1 MKKYSAILIVLF
13 AVLFF
18 SSCEKDGLSDIA
30 NRPYDKIDNAGV
42 DAGAV
47 TLSLTNPEMDVVVSA
62 ATESTTFEIS
72 VALWGPVL
80 SSDITVPFTLDSTSL
95 DPTAFTI
102 NGSEIVI
109 PAGSNRGV
117 LTVDLKSAPMFPGK
131 IYKLYYT
138 LGQPSVGVLNELA
151 SKGVVSAYNPG
162 FLGPW
167 VGTYNVHA
175 ASYGD
180 PGNWDEEW
188 VVTTS
193 LAPSDPLHSILMYGV
208 AGGAPD
214 PLLATIDVDALTIT
228 IQSEQVVGDSYGYGD
243 IGIYWGSYDADTDT
257 WTMNSDDIVGTV
269 DAETGAIYIDNF
281 GELLV
286 SGAYTGYTWDA
297 FNTTWTK
304 TDKSTTKKSKIPSSK
319 KMENR

>member
-18 SSCEKDGLSDIA
+18 TSCEKDSLSDIA
-30 NRPYDKIDNAGV
+30 NRPYNKIDDAGV
-42 DAGAV
+42 GADAS
-47 TLSLTNPEMDVVVSA
+47 TLSLTNPDMTVVVSA
-62 ATESTTFEIS
+62 ATETTTFEIS
-72 VALWGPVL
+72 VALWGPVA
-80 SSDITVPFTLDSTSL
+80 SSDITIPFQLDSTTL
-95 DPTAFTI
+95 DPTTYTV
-102 NGSEIVI
+102 NGTEIVI

-117 LTVDLKSAPMFPGK
+117 LTIDLKSDPMFPGT
-131 IYKLYYT
+131 IYKMYYT
-138 LGQPSVGVLNELA
+138 LGQPSAGSLNELA
-151 SKGVVSAYNPG
+151 SKGVISAYNPG

-167 VGTYNVHA
+167 VGTYTVAA

-188 VVTTS
+188 TVTTS

-208 AGGAPD
+208 AGGGPD

-228 IQSEQVVGDSYGYGD
+228 IQSGQNVGDSYGYGD
-243 IGIYWGSYDADTDT
+243 IGIYWGYYDADTDT
-257 WTMNSDDIVGTV
+257 WTINTDDIVGTV
-269 DAETGAIYIDNF
+269 DAETGAMYIDHF

-286 SGAYTGYTWDA
+286 SGPYTGYVWDA

-304 TDKSTTKKSKIPSSK
+304 TAKSSTHESKIPSSK
-319 KMENR
+319 RMENR